1 VKELTMT
8 TSTAKTIAVA
18 GATGAQGGAVVDAL
32 LEHGASVRALVRST
46 GSERARNLANRGVE
60 LVQIDAKDPASLTNA
75 LRGVDAFFFM
85 TTPYS
90 DPQNPDLDGEIQQG
104 VDFADAAT
112 AAQVPHVVFSS
123 VGGAERD
130 SGVPHFESKRRVEEH
145 LLGRGL
151 STTIVRPVFFM
162 DNFLSMAPT
171 VENSELVLRLPVPDG
186 IKLQT
191 VAVRDIGVVVAAALL
206 DPAAVPATIEIAGDE
221 LTGSEVAATFGAHV
235 GMPARYE
242 ALPVEVLDGQDDL
255 QRMFRW
261 FADTP
266 AYQADIAAVR
276 RIDPDLW
283 NLQAWL
289 KATNYRLAS
298 S

>member
-1 VKELTMT
+1 MT
-8 TSTAKTIAVA
+8 TSTAQTIAVA

-32 LEHGASVRALVRST
+32 LEKGARVRALVRST
-46 GSERARNLANRGVE
+46 GSERARILADRGVE
-60 LVQIDAKDPASLTNA
+60 LVQIDAKDPVSLSNA
-75 LRGVDAFFFM
+75 LRGVGAFFFM
-85 TTPYS
+85 TTPYGS
-90 DPQNPDLDGEIQQG
+90 QAPDIDGEIQQG
-104 VDFADAAT
+104 VDFADAAA

-123 VGGAERD
+123 VGGAERN

-145 LLGRGL
+145 LLARGL
-151 STTIVRPVFFM
+151 SVTIVRPVFFM

-171 VENSELVLRLPVPDG
+171 VKGDELVLRLPVPDG

-191 VAVRDIGVVVAAALL
+191 IAVRDIGVVVAAALL

-221 LTGSEVAATFGAHV
+221 LTGTEIAATFGAQV
-235 GMPARYE
+235 GLPARYE

-255 QRMFRW
+255 QKMFRW

-289 KATNYRLAS
+289 KATNYSLAS

>member
-1 VKELTMT
+1 MT
-8 TSTAKTIAVA
+8 TSTTRTIAVA

-32 LEHGASVRALVRST
+32 LEQGARVRALVRST
-46 GSERARNLANRGVE
+46 GSERARNLANRGAE
-60 LVQIDAKDPASLTNA
+60 LVQIDAKDPASLNSA
-75 LRGVDAFFFM
+75 LQGVDAFFFM
-85 TTPYS
+85 TTPYGS
-90 DPQNPDLDGEIQQG
+90 QNPDIEGEIQQG
-104 VDFADAAT
+104 VDFADAAA

-123 VGGAERD
+123 VGGAERN
-130 SGVPHFESKRRVEEH
+130 SGVPHFESKRRIEEH

-151 STTIVRPVFFM
+151 SVTIVRPVFFM
-162 DNFLSMAPT
+162 DNFLSTAPT
-171 VENSELVLRLPVPDG
+171 VENNELVLRLPVPDG

-191 VAVRDIGVVVAAALL
+191 VAVRDIGVVAAAALL
-206 DPAAVPATIEIAGDE
+206 DPAGVPPAIEIAGDE

-235 GMPARYE
+235 GMSARYE

-255 QRMFRW
+255 QKMFRW

-289 KATNYRLAS
+289 KATNYSVAS